1 MAQPTRSPWSSWA
14 ERLRTPLRTTFRWS
28 AVEWADEARWLRW
41 LTFLWLFIGLLV
53 LLSASYA
60 SAEATEGDGWYYC
73 KRQLI
78 WIAVG
83 LLGFQ
88 TAVTLPLRY
97 VLAIAHWGLLGTM
110 VLMWSL
116 LIPGLGRSANGA
128 VRWIEIGALPI
139 QPSELLKPFLV
150 LQSARILGQWERLTD
165 RHRWF
170 WLGSVGA
177 VILGILLQPN
187 LSTAAV
193 CGMTVWLLALTAG
206 LPYAYLLGTAGGG
219 FVLGLISIS
228 LREYQQRRIAS
239 FLNPW
244 DDPLGIGYQLVQSLL
259 AIGSGGWWGTGFG
272 LSQQKLASLPI
283 QFTDFIFSVFAE
295 EFGFFGS
302 LLLMGLLVCYGA
314 LGLRVAAK
322 AQDRSLRLVAVGAVL
337 LLVGQALV
345 NIGVATGVLP
355 TTGLPFPLISY
366 GGSSAI
372 ASLFLAGLLIRVA
385 RENSTAGVVSI
396 DRQRSRRSSR
406 NIHPK
411 SLS

>member
-1 MAQPTRSPWSSWA
+1 
-14 ERLRTPLRTTFRWS
+14 
-28 AVEWADEARWLRW
+28 VEWADEARWLRW
-41 LTFLWLFIGLLV
+41 LTLLWVFVGLLV

-60 SAEATEGDGWYYC
+60 SAAATEGDGWYYC

-83 LLGFQ
+83 LVGFQ
-88 TAVTLPLRY
+88 AAVVLPLRY
-97 VLAIAHWGLLGTM
+97 VLGIAHWGLLTTL

-116 LIPGLGRSANGA
+116 LVPGLGRSANGA
-128 VRWIEIGALPI
+128 VRWIEIAALPI

-150 LQSARILGQWERLTD
+150 LQSARILGQWERLSD

-170 WLGSVGA
+170 WLGTVGA
-177 VILGILLQPN
+177 VLLGILLQPN

-193 CGMTVWLLALTAG
+193 CGMTVWLLALAAG

-219 FVLGLISIS
+219 VLLGLVSIS

-259 AIGSGGWWGTGFG
+259 AIGSGGWWGRGFG
-272 LSQQKLASLPI
+272 FSQQKLASLPI

-302 LLLMGLLVCYGA
+302 LLLIGLLVVYGL
-314 LGLRVAAK
+314 LGLRVAIK
-322 AQDRSLRLVAVGAVL
+322 ARDRSLRLVAVGSVV
-337 LLVGQALV
+337 LLVGQAMV

-372 ASLFLAGLLIRVA
+372 ASLFLAGLLVRVA
-385 RENSTAGVVSI
+385 REASAAPVVSL
-396 DRQRSRRSSR
+396 DRRRSRR
-406 NIHPK
+406 
-411 SLS
+411 

>member
-1 MAQPTRSPWSSWA
+1 MAQRRPLVWSDW
-14 ERLRTPLRTTFRWS
+14 LTQFRTSVGWS
-28 AVEWADEARWLRW
+28 AVGWADEARWLRW
-41 LTFLWLFIGLLV
+41 LTFFWLFVGFLI

-73 KRQLI
+73 KRQLL
-78 WIAVG
+78 WIAAG
-83 LLGFQ
+83 LVGFQ
-88 TAVTLPLRY
+88 TAVSLPLRY
-97 VLAIAHWGLLGTM
+97 VLAIAHWGLLVTLM
-110 VLMWSL
+110 LMWAL
-116 LIPGLGRSANGA
+116 LVPGLGRSANGA
-128 VRWIEIGALPI
+128 VRWIEIGILPI

-170 WLGSVGA
+170 WLGTIGA
-177 VILGILLQPN
+177 VLLGILLQPN

-206 LPYAYLLGTAGGG
+206 LPYSYLLSAAGGG
-219 FVLGLISIS
+219 LILGLISIS
-228 LREYQQRRIAS
+228 LRTYQQRRIAS
-239 FLNPW
+239 FLDPW

-295 EFGFFGS
+295 EFGFVGS
-302 LLLMGLLVCYGA
+302 LLLLTLLVVYGA
-314 LGLRVAAK
+314 LGLRVAAN
-322 AQDRSLRLVAVGAVL
+322 ASDRSLRLVAVGAVL

-355 TTGLPFPLISY
+355 TTGLPFPLMSY
-366 GGSSAI
+366 GGSSII

-385 RENSTAGVVSI
+385 RESSAATVVPL
-396 DRQRSRRSSR
+396 DRRRPR
-406 NIHPK
+406 RP
-411 SLS
+411 

>member
-1 MAQPTRSPWSSWA
+1 
-14 ERLRTPLRTTFRWS
+14 
-28 AVEWADEARWLRW
+28 VEWADEARWLRW
-41 LTFLWLFIGLLV
+41 LTLLWLFVGLLV

-60 SAEATEGDGWYYC
+60 SAAATEGDGWYYC

-78 WIAVG
+78 WIVVG
-83 LLGFQ
+83 LVGFQ
-88 TAVTLPLRY
+88 AAVVLPLRY
-97 VLAIAHWGLLGTM
+97 VLGIAHWGLLTTL
-110 VLMWSL
+110 VLMWLL

-128 VRWIEIGALPI
+128 VRWIEIAALPI

-150 LQSARILGQWERLTD
+150 LQSARILGQWERLSD

-170 WLGSVGA
+170 WLGTVGA
-177 VILGILLQPN
+177 VLLGILLQPN

-193 CGMTVWLLALTAG
+193 CGMTVWLLALAAG

-219 FVLGLISIS
+219 LLLGLVSIS

-259 AIGSGGWWGTGFG
+259 AIGSGGWWGRGFG
-272 LSQQKLASLPI
+272 FSQQKLASLPI

-295 EFGFFGS
+295 EFGFWGS
-302 LLLMGLLVCYGA
+302 LLLIGLLVVYGL
-314 LGLRVAAK
+314 LGLRVAIK
-322 AQDRSLRLVAVGAVL
+322 ARDRSLRLVAVGSVV
-337 LLVGQALV
+337 LLVGQAMV

-372 ASLFLAGLLIRVA
+372 ASLFLAGLLVRVA
-385 RENSTAGVVSI
+385 REASAAPVVSL
-396 DRQRSRRSSR
+396 DRRRSRR
-406 NIHPK
+406 
-411 SLS
+411 

>member
-1 MAQPTRSPWSSWA
+1 MAQRVRSNTTPLW
-14 ERLRTPLRTTFRWS
+14 ERLRATLRWS
-28 AVEWADEARWLRW
+28 TVEWADEARWLRW
-41 LTFLWLFIGLLV
+41 LTLLWLFVGLLV

-60 SAEATEGDGWYYC
+60 SAAATEGDGWYYC

-78 WIAVG
+78 WIVVG
-83 LLGFQ
+83 LVGFQ
-88 TAVTLPLRY
+88 AAVVLPLRY
-97 VLAIAHWGLLGTM
+97 VLGIAHWGLLTTL

-128 VRWIEIGALPI
+128 VRWIEIAALPI

-150 LQSARILGQWERLTD
+150 LQSARILGQWERLSD

-170 WLGSVGA
+170 WLGTVGA
-177 VILGILLQPN
+177 VLLGILLQPN

-193 CGMTVWLLALTAG
+193 CGMTVWLLALAAG

-219 FVLGLISIS
+219 VLLGLVSIS

-259 AIGSGGWWGTGFG
+259 AIGSGGWWGRGFG
-272 LSQQKLASLPI
+272 FSQQKLASLPI

-302 LLLMGLLVCYGA
+302 LLLIGLLVVYGL
-314 LGLRVAAK
+314 LGLRVAIK
-322 AQDRSLRLVAVGAVL
+322 ARDRSLRLVAVGSVV
-337 LLVGQALV
+337 LLVGQAMV

-372 ASLFLAGLLIRVA
+372 ASLFLAGLLVRVA
-385 RENSTAGVVSI
+385 REASAAPVVSL
-396 DRQRSRRSSR
+396 DRRRSRR
-406 NIHPK
+406 
-411 SLS
+411 

>member
-1 MAQPTRSPWSSWA
+1 MAQRVRSNTTPLW
-14 ERLRTPLRTTFRWS
+14 ERLRATLRWS
-28 AVEWADEARWLRW
+28 TVEWADEARWLRW
-41 LTFLWLFIGLLV
+41 LTLLWLFVGLLV

-60 SAEATEGDGWYYC
+60 SAAATEGDGWYYC

-83 LLGFQ
+83 LVGFQ
-88 TAVTLPLRY
+88 AAVALPLRY
-97 VLAIAHWGLLGTM
+97 VLGIAHWGLLTTL

-128 VRWIEIGALPI
+128 VRWIEIAALPI

-150 LQSARILGQWERLTD
+150 LQSARILGQWERLSD

-170 WLGSVGA
+170 WLGTVGA
-177 VILGILLQPN
+177 VLLGILLQPN

-193 CGMTVWLLALTAG
+193 CGMTVWLLALAAG

-219 FVLGLISIS
+219 VLLGLVSIS

-259 AIGSGGWWGTGFG
+259 AIGSGGWWGRGFG
-272 LSQQKLASLPI
+272 FSQQKLASLPI

-302 LLLMGLLVCYGA
+302 LLLIGLLVVYGL
-314 LGLRVAAK
+314 LGLRVAIK
-322 AQDRSLRLVAVGAVL
+322 ARDRSLRLVAVGSVV
-337 LLVGQALV
+337 LLVGQAMV

-372 ASLFLAGLLIRVA
+372 ASLFLAGLLVRVA
-385 RENSTAGVVSI
+385 REASTAPVVSL
-396 DRQRSRRSSR
+396 DRRRSRR
-406 NIHPK
+406 
-411 SLS
+411 

>member
-1 MAQPTRSPWSSWA
+1 MAQRVRSNTTPLW
-14 ERLRTPLRTTFRWS
+14 ERLQATLRWS
-28 AVEWADEARWLRW
+28 TVEWADEARWLRW
-41 LTFLWLFIGLLV
+41 LTLLWLFVGLLV

-60 SAEATEGDGWYYC
+60 SAAAAEGDGWYYC

-78 WIAVG
+78 WIVVG
-83 LLGFQ
+83 LVGFQ
-88 TAVTLPLRY
+88 AAVVLPLRY
-97 VLAIAHWGLLGTM
+97 VLGIAHWGLLTTL

-128 VRWIEIGALPI
+128 VRWIEIAALPI

-150 LQSARILGQWERLTD
+150 LQSARILGQWERLSD

-170 WLGSVGA
+170 WLGTVGA
-177 VILGILLQPN
+177 VLLGILLQPN

-193 CGMTVWLLALTAG
+193 CGMTVWLLALAAG

-219 FVLGLISIS
+219 LLLGLVSIS

-259 AIGSGGWWGTGFG
+259 AIGSGGWWGRGFG
-272 LSQQKLASLPI
+272 FSQQKLASLPI

-295 EFGFFGS
+295 EFGFWGS
-302 LLLMGLLVCYGA
+302 LLLIGLLVVYGL
-314 LGLRVAAK
+314 LGLRVAIK
-322 AQDRSLRLVAVGAVL
+322 ARDRSLRLVAVGSVV
-337 LLVGQALV
+337 LLVGQAMV

-372 ASLFLAGLLIRVA
+372 ASLFLAGLLVRVA
-385 RENSTAGVVSI
+385 REASAAPVVSL
-396 DRQRSRRSSR
+396 DRRRSRR
-406 NIHPK
+406 
-411 SLS
+411 

>member
-1 MAQPTRSPWSSWA
+1 MAQRVRSNTTPLW
-14 ERLRTPLRTTFRWS
+14 ERLRATLHWS
-28 AVEWADEARWLRW
+28 TVEWADEARWLRW
-41 LTFLWLFIGLLV
+41 LTLLWLFVGLLV

-60 SAEATEGDGWYYC
+60 SAAATEGDGWYYC

-78 WIAVG
+78 WIVVG
-83 LLGFQ
+83 LVGFQ
-88 TAVTLPLRY
+88 AAVVLPLRY
-97 VLAIAHWGLLGTM
+97 VLGIAHWGLLTTL
-110 VLMWSL
+110 VLMWLL

-128 VRWIEIGALPI
+128 VRWIEIAALPI

-150 LQSARILGQWERLTD
+150 LQSARILGQWERLSD

-170 WLGSVGA
+170 WLGTVGA
-177 VILGILLQPN
+177 VLLGILLQPN

-193 CGMTVWLLALTAG
+193 CGMTVWLLALAAG

-219 FVLGLISIS
+219 LLLGLVSIS

-259 AIGSGGWWGTGFG
+259 AIGSGGWWGRGFG
-272 LSQQKLASLPI
+272 FSQQKLASLPI

-295 EFGFFGS
+295 EFGFWGS
-302 LLLMGLLVCYGA
+302 LLLIGLLVVYGL
-314 LGLRVAAK
+314 LGLRVAIK
-322 AQDRSLRLVAVGAVL
+322 ARDRSLRLVAVGSVV
-337 LLVGQALV
+337 LLVGQAMV

-372 ASLFLAGLLIRVA
+372 ASLFLAGLLVRVA
-385 RENSTAGVVSI
+385 REASAAPVVSL
-396 DRQRSRRSSR
+396 DRRRSRR
-406 NIHPK
+406 
-411 SLS
+411 

>member
-1 MAQPTRSPWSSWA
+1 MAQRVRSNTTSLW
-14 ERLRTPLRTTFRWS
+14 ERLQATLHWS
-28 AVEWADEARWLRW
+28 TVEWADEARWLRW
-41 LTFLWLFIGLLV
+41 LTLLWLFVGLLV

-60 SAEATEGDGWYYC
+60 SAAATEGDGWYYC

-78 WIAVG
+78 WIVVG
-83 LLGFQ
+83 LVGFQ
-88 TAVTLPLRY
+88 AAVVLPLRY
-97 VLAIAHWGLLGTM
+97 VLGIAHWGLLTTL

-128 VRWIEIGALPI
+128 VRWIEIAALPI

-150 LQSARILGQWERLTD
+150 LQSARILGQWERLSD

-170 WLGSVGA
+170 WLGTVGA
-177 VILGILLQPN
+177 VLLGILLQPN

-193 CGMTVWLLALTAG
+193 CGMTVWLLALAAG

-219 FVLGLISIS
+219 LLLGLVSIS

-259 AIGSGGWWGTGFG
+259 AIGSGGWWGRGFG
-272 LSQQKLASLPI
+272 FSQQKLASLPI

-295 EFGFFGS
+295 EFGFWGS
-302 LLLMGLLVCYGA
+302 LLLIGLLVVYGL
-314 LGLRVAAK
+314 LGLRVAIK
-322 AQDRSLRLVAVGAVL
+322 ARDRSLRLVAVGSVV
-337 LLVGQALV
+337 LLVGQAMV

-372 ASLFLAGLLIRVA
+372 ASLFLAGLLVRVA
-385 RENSTAGVVSI
+385 REASAAPVVSL
-396 DRQRSRRSSR
+396 DRRRSRR
-406 NIHPK
+406 
-411 SLS
+411 

>member
-1 MAQPTRSPWSSWA
+1 MAQRVRSNTTPLW
-14 ERLRTPLRTTFRWS
+14 ERLRATFRWS
-28 AVEWADEARWLRW
+28 TVGWADEARWLRW
-41 LTFLWLFIGLLV
+41 LTLLWLFVGLLV

-60 SAEATEGDGWYYC
+60 SAAATEGDGWYYC

-83 LLGFQ
+83 LVGFQ
-88 TAVTLPLRY
+88 AAVVLPLRY
-97 VLAIAHWGLLGTM
+97 VLGIAHWGLLTTL

-128 VRWIEIGALPI
+128 VRWIEIAALPI

-150 LQSARILGQWERLTD
+150 LQSARILGQWERLDD

-170 WLGSVGA
+170 WLGTVGA
-177 VILGILLQPN
+177 VLLGILLQPN

-193 CGMTVWLLALTAG
+193 CGMTIWLLALAAG

-219 FVLGLISIS
+219 LLLGLISIS

-259 AIGSGGWWGTGFG
+259 AIGSGGWWGRGFG
-272 LSQQKLASLPI
+272 FSQQKLASLPI

-295 EFGFFGS
+295 EFGFVGA
-302 LLLMGLLVCYGA
+302 LLLIGLLVVYGL
-314 LGLRVAAK
+314 LGLRVAIK
-322 AQDRSLRLVAVGAVL
+322 ARDRSLRLVAVGSVV
-337 LLVGQALV
+337 LLVGQAMV

-372 ASLFLAGLLIRVA
+372 ASLFLAGLLVRVA
-385 RENSTAGVVSI
+385 REASAAPVVSL
-396 DRQRSRRSSR
+396 DRRRSRY
-406 NIHPK
+406 
-411 SLS
+411 

>member
-1 MAQPTRSPWSSWA
+1 
-14 ERLRTPLRTTFRWS
+14 
-28 AVEWADEARWLRW
+28 VEWADEARWLRW
-41 LTFLWLFIGLLV
+41 LTLLWLFVGLLV

-60 SAEATEGDGWYYC
+60 SAAATEGDGWYYC

-78 WIAVG
+78 WIVVG
-83 LLGFQ
+83 LVGFQ
-88 TAVTLPLRY
+88 AAVVLPLRY
-97 VLAIAHWGLLGTM
+97 VLGIAHWGLLTTL

-128 VRWIEIGALPI
+128 VRWIEIAALPI

-150 LQSARILGQWERLTD
+150 LQSARILGQWERLSD

-170 WLGSVGA
+170 WLGTVGA
-177 VILGILLQPN
+177 VLLGILLQPN

-193 CGMTVWLLALTAG
+193 CGMTVWLLALAAG

-219 FVLGLISIS
+219 LLLGLVSIS

-259 AIGSGGWWGTGFG
+259 AIGSGGWWGRGFG
-272 LSQQKLASLPI
+272 FSQQKLASLPI

-295 EFGFFGS
+295 EFGFWGS
-302 LLLMGLLVCYGA
+302 LLLIGLLVVYGL
-314 LGLRVAAK
+314 LGLRVAIK
-322 AQDRSLRLVAVGAVL
+322 ARDRSLRLVAVGSVV
-337 LLVGQALV
+337 LLVGQAMV

-372 ASLFLAGLLIRVA
+372 ASLFLAGLLVRVA
-385 RENSTAGVVSI
+385 REASAAPVVSL
-396 DRQRSRRSSR
+396 DRRRSRR
-406 NIHPK
+406 
-411 SLS
+411 

>member
-1 MAQPTRSPWSSWA
+1 MAQRVRSNTTPLWV
-14 ERLRTPLRTTFRWS
+14 RLRATFRWS
-28 AVEWADEARWLRW
+28 TVEWADEARWLRW
-41 LTFLWLFIGLLV
+41 LTLLWLFVGLLV

-60 SAEATEGDGWYYC
+60 SAAATEGDGWYYC
-73 KRQLI
+73 KRQLL
-78 WIAVG
+78 WITVG
-83 LLGFQ
+83 LVGFQ
-88 TAVTLPLRY
+88 AAVVLPLRY
-97 VLAIAHWGLLGTM
+97 VLGIAHWGLLTTL

-116 LIPGLGRSANGA
+116 LVPGLGRSANGA
-128 VRWIEIGALPI
+128 VRWIEIAALPI

-150 LQSARILGQWERLTD
+150 LQSARILGQWERLSD

-170 WLGSVGA
+170 WLGTVGA
-177 VILGILLQPN
+177 VLLGILLQPN

-193 CGMTVWLLALTAG
+193 CGMTVWLLALAAG

-219 FVLGLISIS
+219 LLLGLISIS

-259 AIGSGGWWGTGFG
+259 AIGSGGWWGRGFG
-272 LSQQKLASLPI
+272 FSQQKLASLPI

-295 EFGFFGS
+295 EFGFLGS
-302 LLLMGLLVCYGA
+302 LLLIGLLVVYGL
-314 LGLRVAAK
+314 LGLRVAIK
-322 AQDRSLRLVAVGAVL
+322 AHDRSLRLVAIGSVV

-372 ASLFLAGLLIRVA
+372 ASLFLAGLLVRVA
-385 RENSTAGVVSI
+385 REASAAPVLSL
-396 DRQRSRRSSR
+396 DRRRSRR
-406 NIHPK
+406 
-411 SLS
+411 

>member
-1 MAQPTRSPWSSWA
+1 MAQRVRSNTTPLW
-14 ERLRTPLRTTFRWS
+14 ERLQATLRWS
-28 AVEWADEARWLRW
+28 TVEWADEARWLRW
-41 LTFLWLFIGLLV
+41 LTLLWLFVGLLV

-60 SAEATEGDGWYYC
+60 SAAAAEGDGWYYC

-78 WIAVG
+78 WIVVG
-83 LLGFQ
+83 LVGFQ
-88 TAVTLPLRY
+88 AAVVLPLRY
-97 VLAIAHWGLLGTM
+97 VLGIAHWGLLTTL
-110 VLMWSL
+110 VLMWLL

-128 VRWIEIGALPI
+128 VRWIEIAALPI

-150 LQSARILGQWERLTD
+150 LQSARILGQWERLSD

-170 WLGSVGA
+170 WLGTVGA
-177 VILGILLQPN
+177 VLLGILLQPN

-193 CGMTVWLLALTAG
+193 CGMTVWLLALAAG

-219 FVLGLISIS
+219 LLLGLVSIS

-259 AIGSGGWWGTGFG
+259 AIGSGGWWGRGFG
-272 LSQQKLASLPI
+272 FSQQKLASLPI

-295 EFGFFGS
+295 EFGFWGS
-302 LLLMGLLVCYGA
+302 LLLIGLLVVYGL
-314 LGLRVAAK
+314 LGLRVAIK
-322 AQDRSLRLVAVGAVL
+322 ARDRSLRLVAVGSVV
-337 LLVGQALV
+337 LLVGQAMV

-372 ASLFLAGLLIRVA
+372 ASLFLAGLLVRVA
-385 RENSTAGVVSI
+385 REASAAPVVSL
-396 DRQRSRRSSR
+396 DRRRSRR
-406 NIHPK
+406 
-411 SLS
+411 